1 MKKIG
6 LSDLGKLII
15 LFLFCL
21 AVAVGCH
28 SQYTQPPSQTVNQND
43 HITIGTTLKTRTLDP
58 ADNYELAGMILSYNL
73 GEPLYTY
80 EIGTTKLIP
89 LLAREMPKISAD
101 GLIYTIFTRKGVVFH
116 DGTPFNAEAM
126 VFSLRRFIEN
136 GGEPSFLLSDAIEKV
151 EATKDDEIQIKLKNP
166 FAAFPA
172 LLAFPGACA
181 VSPQAYEIGKGKF
194 VPEQFVGTGPYK
206 LVDVKNDSLKLEAF
220 EQYWGEKPKNKGIDL
235 QIYLGNPANLFNAF
249 STGTVDV
256 AYQSLQAPQIRKLQ
270 TEAKD
275 GKWQVIEASGTAIS
289 FLALN
294 VKTEPLQAKA
304 VRQAI
309 ASLVDRPLLNERILQ
324 GQGVPLYSMIPKTFD
339 VYKPVFEQ
347 AYGDHQVEKAKQ
359 YLKEAGFTKE
369 NPAIVE
375 IWHSSSSVTASM
387 VAGVLKA
394 LAKRDL
400 EDMIKIE
407 PNSIASAAYF
417 KNVSQGL
424 YSSALSNWYP
434 DFLDADN
441 YIQPFLSCS
450 KGSAKDGCSEGGSQS
465 QGSFFYSDHINT
477 LIDQQRQEQDPTL
490 RKAIFAQ
497 IQDILAEEVPYIPL
511 WQSKDYAF
519 VQNKIKGMILNPNQL
534 SPFWTI
540 EPST

>member
-1 MKKIG
+1 MKIG
-6 LSDLGKLII
+6 LSHLGKLLV
-15 LFLFCL
+15 LFLFCV
-21 AVAVGCH
+21 AVTVGCH
-28 SQYTQPPSQTVNQND
+28 SPQNSQPPAQVNQNGV
-43 HITIGTTLKTRTLDP
+43 ITIGTTLKTRTLDP
-58 ADNYELAGMILSYNL
+58 ADNYELAGMMLSYNL
-73 GEPLYTY
+73 GETLYTY
-80 EIGTTKLIP
+80 EPGTTKLIP

-101 GLIYTIFTRKGVVFH
+101 GLIYTIPVRKGIIFH

-151 EATKDDEIQIKLKNP
+151 EAIKDDEIQIKLKTP

-181 VSPQAYEIGKGKF
+181 VSPKAYEIGEGKF
-194 VPEQFVGTGPYK
+194 VPDQFVGTGPYK
-206 LVDVKNDSLKLEAF
+206 LVDVKNDSLKLAAF
-220 EQYWGEKPKNKGIDL
+220 EQYWGAKPKNKGITV

-249 STGTVDV
+249 RTGTVDV
-256 AYQSLQAPQIRKLQ
+256 AYQSLQAPQVRKLQ
-270 TEAKD
+270 TEANE
-275 GKWQVIEASGTAIS
+275 GKWQTIEASGTAIS

-294 VKTEPLQAKA
+294 VKTEPLKEKA
-304 VRQAI
+304 VRKAI
-309 ASLVDRPLLNERILQ
+309 ASLIDRPLLNERILQ
-324 GQGVPLYSMIPKTFD
+324 GQGEPLYSMVPKTFD
-339 VYKPVFEQ
+339 VYKPVFEE

-359 YLKEAGFTKE
+359 YLKGAGFSPE

-400 EDMIKIE
+400 EDMIQFQ

-450 KGSAKDGCSEGGSQS
+450 SGSANDGCKEGGSQS
-465 QGSFFYSDHINT
+465 QGSFFYSDRINT
-477 LIDQQRQEQDPTL
+477 LIEQQRQEQDPIK
-490 RKAIFAQ
+490 RKAIFSQ
-497 IQDILAEEVPYIPL
+497 IQDILAQEVPYIPL

-534 SPFWTI
+534 TPFWTI
-540 EPST
+540 QAS

>member
-1 MKKIG
+1 MIG
-6 LSDLGKLII
+6 LSGKLLI
-15 LFLFCL
+15 LFFCCL
-21 AVAVGCH
+21 VVVVGCQVQNPQTP
-28 SQYTQPPSQTVNQND
+28 SATQNEKG
-43 HITIGTTLKTRTLDP
+43 HISIGTTIKTRTLDP
-58 ADNYELAGMILSYNL
+58 ADNYELAGMIISYNL

-80 EIGTTKLIP
+80 KLGTTELIP
-89 LLAREMPKISAD
+89 LLAREMPKISDD
-101 GLIYTIFTRKGVVFH
+101 GLIYTIPVKKGIIFH
-116 DGTPFNAEAM
+116 DGTPFNAQAM
-126 VFSLRRFIEN
+126 VFSLKRFIEN

-151 EATKDDEIQIKLKNP
+151 EAINDEEIQIKLKTP

-181 VSPQAYEIGKGKF
+181 VSPKAYEIGQGKF
-194 VPEQFVGTGPYK
+194 VPDQFIGTGPYK
-206 LVDVKNDSLKLEAF
+206 LVEVKNDSLKLEPF
-220 EQYWGEKPKNKGIDL
+220 EQYWGEKPKNKGVNL

-249 STGTVDV
+249 RTGTVDI
-256 AYQSLQAPQIRKLQ
+256 AYQSLQAPQVRKLQ
-270 TEAKD
+270 TEAKE
-275 GKWQVIEASGTAIS
+275 GKWQVIENSGTAIS

-294 VKTEPLQAKA
+294 VKTEPLKEKI

-309 ASLVDRPLLNERILQ
+309 ASFIDRSLLNERVLQ
-324 GQGVPLYSMIPKTFD
+324 GQGEPLYSMIPKTFD
-339 VYKPVFEQ
+339 VYKPVFKE
-347 AYGDHQVEKAKQ
+347 AYGDHQSEKAKQ
-359 YLKEAGFTKE
+359 DLKEAGFSPE

-375 IWHSSSSVTASM
+375 IWHSSNSITASM

-400 EDMIKIE
+400 DGMIE
-407 PNSIASAAYF
+407 FQPNSIASAAYF
-417 KNVSQGL
+417 KNVSRGL

-450 KGSAKDGCSEGGSQS
+450 KGSPQDGCTEGGAQS
-465 QGSFFYSDHINT
+465 QGSFFYSDRINT
-477 LIDQQRQEQDPTL
+477 LIEQQRQEQDPVK
-490 RKAIFAQ
+490 RKAIFTQ

-519 VQNKIKGMILNPNQL
+519 VQNRIKGMILNPNQL

-540 EPST
+540 QPS

>member
-1 MKKIG
+1 MKIG
-6 LSDLGKLII
+6 RSHLGKILV

-28 SQYTQPPSQTVNQND
+28 SQNPQPPAQVNQNGV
-43 HITIGTTLKTRTLDP
+43 ITIGTTLKTRTLDP
-58 ADNYELAGMILSYNL
+58 ADNYELAGMMLSYNL
-73 GEPLYTY
+73 GETLYTY
-80 EIGTTKLIP
+80 ELGTTKLIP
-89 LLAREMPKISAD
+89 LLAREMPKISD
-101 GLIYTIFTRKGVVFH
+101 NGLIYTIPVRKRIIFH

-151 EATKDDEIQIKLKNP
+151 EAIKDDEIQIKLKNP

-181 VSPQAYEIGKGKF
+181 VSPKAYEIGEGKF
-194 VPEQFVGTGPYK
+194 VPDQFVGTGPYK
-206 LVDVKNDSLKLEAF
+206 LVDVKNDSLKLAAF
-220 EQYWGEKPKNKGIDL
+220 EQYWGAKPKNKGITV

-249 STGTVDV
+249 RTGTVDI
-256 AYQSLQAPQIRKLQ
+256 AYQSLQAPQVRKLQ
-270 TEAKD
+270 TEANE
-275 GKWQVIEASGTAIS
+275 GKWQTIEASGTAIS

-294 VKTEPLQAKA
+294 VKTEPLKEKA
-304 VRQAI
+304 VRKAI
-309 ASLVDRPLLNERILQ
+309 ASLIDRPLLNERILQ
-324 GQGVPLYSMIPKTFD
+324 GQGEPLYSMVPKTFD
-339 VYKPVFEQ
+339 VYKPVFEEV
-347 AYGDHQVEKAKQ
+347 YGDHQVEKAKQ
-359 YLKEAGFTKE
+359 YLKDAGFSTEK
-369 NPAIVE
+369 PAIVE

-400 EDMIKIE
+400 EDMIQFQ

-417 KNVSQGL
+417 KNVSRGL
-424 YSSALSNWYP
+424 YSSAISNWYP

-450 KGSAKDGCSEGGSQS
+450 SGSANDGCKEGGSQS
-465 QGSFFYSDHINT
+465 QGSFFYSDRINT
-477 LIDQQRQEQDPTL
+477 LIEQQRQEQDPIK
-490 RKAIFAQ
+490 RKAIFTQ
-497 IQDILAEEVPYIPL
+497 IQDILAQEVPYIPL

-519 VQNKIKGMILNPNQL
+519 LQNKIKGMILNPNQL
-534 SPFWTI
+534 TPFWTI
-540 EPST
+540 QPS